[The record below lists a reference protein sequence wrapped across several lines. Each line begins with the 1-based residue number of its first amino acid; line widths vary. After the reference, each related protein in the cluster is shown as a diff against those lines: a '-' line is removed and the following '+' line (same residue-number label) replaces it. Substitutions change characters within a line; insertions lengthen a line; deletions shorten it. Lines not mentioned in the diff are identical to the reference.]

1 VLPVTL
7 KTQPET
13 VNLKQLAE
21 HVRLTPGTV
30 SAVLNN
36 ASYSKSIPQCTR
48 DRILAAA
55 EELNYKPNFFARS
68 LRVNKGSRLVAV
80 LSADLRDARSAQV
93 IAGIEEHLR
102 EREYFMVSGSHR
114 QNAQSLKQ
122 YSAALMQ
129 RGVEGFITINLDR
142 SQALPSP
149 QVSVDF
155 SSEAASGS
163 EAVVTVIST
172 IGMQRSQADQPGGDS
187 ASVVRG
193 PVNDIGKA
201 AAAALLER
209 IALGKTAHVPGS
221 ERAADSEPA
230 CPGFSGYRENPAA
243 RGIGE
248 PGLVAHALTAKPLPV
263 G

>member
-1 VLPVTL
+1 M
-7 KTQPET
+7 TQPET

-68 LRVNKGSRLVAV
+68 LRANRGSRLVAV
-80 LSADLRDARSAQV
+80 LADDLRDARSAQV

-102 EREYFMVSGSHR
+102 EREYFMVSGTHR
-114 QNAQSLKQ
+114 QDSQSLKQ
-122 YSAALMQ
+122 YSVALMQ

-142 SQALPSP
+142 SQAMPLP
-149 QVSVDF
+149 QVSIDF
-155 SSEAASGS
+155 SSEASSGS
-163 EAVVTVIST
+163 EAVMTEI
-172 IGMQRSQADQPGGDS
+172 SQAGQPGVAS
-187 ASVVRG
+187 ASALRG
-193 PVNDIGKA
+193 RVSDIGKV
-201 AAAALLER
+201 AAAALLDR
-209 IALGKTAHVPGS
+209 LALAKTGNSPAA
-221 ERAADSEPA
+221 ERAPDSDQAPSSFGA
-230 CPGFSGYRENPAA
+230 YPNHSTA
-243 RGIGE
+243 RGMGE
-248 PGLVAHALTAKPLPV
+248 PGIVAHALTAKPLPV